1 MVKGSSVL
9 AKNVSSDGLQKN
21 WFGRYA
27 DPPTRKRTWYVIGY
41 DGQGSNPASRKNVIT
56 ILHRNAPVD
65 KRFSGNADVSYANQY
80 ASSNIKD
87 EVNSYYNGEGDW
99 KWNNAKEKGIVV
111 RRTLEGGGSNYG
123 QKGYDENKIK
133 GKSLEKAGF
142 WLLSYGE
149 AKALL
154 GGVAHLGNNNS
165 WWLRSP
171 QWEPTVITN
180 GN

>member
-1 MVKGSSVL
+1 MVFVLMFAVAFTMIPNTMQKDYADSGDPAMVRGSSVL
-9 AKNVSSDGLQKN
+9 AKNVSSDGLQKI

-87 EVNSYYNGEGDW
+87 EVNSYYNGEGD
-99 KWNNAKEKGIVV
+99 
-111 RRTLEGGGSNYG
+111 
-123 QKGYDENKIK
+123 
-133 GKSLEKAGF
+133 
-142 WLLSYGE
+142 
-149 AKALL
+149 
-154 GGVAHLGNNNS
+154 
-165 WWLRSP
+165 
-171 QWEPTVITN
+171 
-180 GN
+180 